1 MKMMFNSFENAEILT
16 KEFEG
21 ASDRAAAIVGGA
33 FLDEVL
39 SELLQQF
46 LVPDKKSDEKVFEGA
61 GPLSTFSFRIEMAFR
76 LGLISKRERDTLHTI
91 RSMRNDFAHQL
102 KGISFS
108 SQSIRARC
116 QNIETPVELIAPK
129 VIPLSKEGEAPP
141 LPAIDKADSDNPRAL
156 FQETVITLMHVLAAR
171 YCQAAAS
178 TRSSPEEFEVAH
190 EPGNVV
196 LNSLKKNFAQIQE
209 LQREYAELVKK
220 RGVAS
225 EHRGDEGNEDQK
237 MLLLIKVQEF
247 CVKQI
252 EAAHAEHAKKI

>member
-1 MKMMFNSFENAEILT
+1 
-16 KEFEG
+16 
-21 ASDRAAAIVGGA
+21 
-33 FLDEVL
+33 
-39 SELLQQF
+39 
-46 LVPDKKSDEKVFEGA
+46 LVPDKKSDEKIFEGA
-61 GPLSTFSFRIEMAFR
+61 GPLSTFSFRIEIAFR
-76 LGLISKRERDTLHTI
+76 LSLISKRERDTLHTI
-91 RSMRNDFAHQL
+91 RSIRNDFAHQL

-116 QNIETPVELIAPK
+116 QNIETPIELIAPK

-178 TRSSPEEFEVAH
+178 TRSSLEEFEVAQ

-196 LNSLKKNFAQIQE
+196 LNSLKKNFAQVQE
-209 LQREYAELVKK
+209 LQREYAELAKK

-225 EHRGDEGNEDQK
+225 EHRGDEGNDDQK
-237 MLLLIKVQEF
+237 ILSLIKVQEF
-247 CVKQI
+247 CVNQI
-252 EAAHAEHAKKI
+252 EAAHAERAKKI